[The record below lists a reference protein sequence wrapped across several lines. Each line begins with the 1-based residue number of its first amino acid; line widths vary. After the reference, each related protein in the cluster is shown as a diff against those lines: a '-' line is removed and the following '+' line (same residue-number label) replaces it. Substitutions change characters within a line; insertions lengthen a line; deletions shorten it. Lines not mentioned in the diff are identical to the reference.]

1 MKTLAIPA
9 KRTLYAMP
17 EMMPIKL
24 AGIICEIDKMLE
36 TLPKGEFLLLHSLM
50 IMARHSA
57 NLALNK
63 IKADHLK
70 AEIDRQAAR
79 EIRA

>member
-1 MKTLAIPA
+1 MKTLAKPA
-9 KRTLYAMP
+9 KRALYAMP

-24 AGIICEIDKMLE
+24 AGIIVEIDRMLE
-36 TLPKGEFLLLHSLM
+36 TLPKSEFLLLHSLM
-50 IMARHSA
+50 KMARHSA

-70 AEIDRQAAR
+70 VEMDRQTAR
-79 EIRA
+79 EFKA